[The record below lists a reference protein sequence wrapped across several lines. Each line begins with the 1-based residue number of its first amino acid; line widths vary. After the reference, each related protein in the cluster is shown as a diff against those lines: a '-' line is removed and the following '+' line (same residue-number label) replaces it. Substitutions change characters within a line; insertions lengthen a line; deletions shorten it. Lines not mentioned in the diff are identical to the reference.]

1 MDHVGTAASAVRRPR
16 CIGPRAFC
24 LDVS

>member
-1 MDHVGTAASAVRRPR
+1 MGTAALAVRCPR